1 MPLSSVPDSSIVISP
16 LVTMET
22 DPSHNTP
29 TVTKPQEHLNETT
42 GTRGEDED
50 EGIDDWDDCGLE
62 EMLQNEE
69 ASKLFDSICLEQETH
84 PNSSSTVS
92 DSQWTEEETECMAM
106 EGLDNEGRV
115 SAGGDIDSVLLPDD
129 QYTGI

>member
-1 MPLSSVPDSSIVISP
+1 MPFSSVPDSSIVISP
-16 LVTMET
+16 LVTTET
-22 DPSHNTP
+22 DPSHSTS
-29 TVTKPQEHLNETT
+29 TITKPQEHLNETT
-42 GTRGEDED
+42 GTRGED

-84 PNSSSTVS
+84 PNSSSTVT
-92 DSQWTEEETECMAM
+92 DSQWIEEETECMIM
-106 EGLDNEGRV
+106 EELDNEGRV
-115 SAGGDIDSVLLPDD
+115 SASGDIDSVFLPDD

>member
-16 LVTMET
+16 LVTTET
-22 DPSHNTP
+22 DPTHSTL
-29 TVTKPQEHLNETT
+29 TITTSQEHLNETT
-42 GTRGEDED
+42 GTRGED

-84 PNSSSTVS
+84 PNSSSSTVT
-92 DSQWTEEETECMAM
+92 DSQWIEEETESMIM
-106 EGLDNEGRV
+106 EGMDNEGRV
-115 SAGGDIDSVLLPDD
+115 SAGGDIDSVLLTDD
-129 QYTGI
+129 QYTGK